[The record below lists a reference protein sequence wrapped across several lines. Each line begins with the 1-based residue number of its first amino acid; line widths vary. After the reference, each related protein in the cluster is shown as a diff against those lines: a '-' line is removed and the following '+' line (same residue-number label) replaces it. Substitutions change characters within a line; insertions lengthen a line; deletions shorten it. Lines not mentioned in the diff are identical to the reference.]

1 MCCGLGALLGAAR
14 LGASDGLGRWELG
27 SAPLWDLMRRP
38 LRSRARPQGLCPR
51 TPARGQ
57 PPPWT
62 PVGARRQVLL
72 TPGPRSGPAVRYCSP
87 LDPGRGSPLGTG
99 QGAGK
104 GNCFTKNPP
113 WRPNGGKVA
122 LRGRLRPVDF
132 QTPLDTK
139 KAGHRPSWAS
149 ERKRGLFWQHVSSG
163 LVLSGEEFPNST
175 LQSVQEPAPE
185 SPRPPPLAGG

>member
-1 MCCGLGALLGAAR
+1 MAVVGTEEFASELAR
-14 LGASDGLGRWELG
+14 IPARS
-27 SAPLWDLMRRP
+27 WDP
-38 LRSRARPQGLCPR
+38 VPH
-51 TPARGQ
+51 PARGQ
-57 PPPWT
+57 
-62 PVGARRQVLL
+62 A
-72 TPGPRSGPAVRYCSP
+72 P

-149 ERKRGLFWQHVSSG
+149 ERKRELFWQHVSSG